1 MTTAAACVLETAP
14 LYDWVSV
21 SDVST
26 LTGLSAP
33 RCQLLLT
40 QFCLAGIIA
49 ICGKSL
55 RQDLRQYNLD
65 PFALS
70 LHDLALI
77 KC

>member
-1 MTTAAACVLETAP
+1 MLKHEDMTTAAACVLETAP

-40 QFCLAGIIA
+40 QFCLAGLMESRDNDTFF
-49 ICGKSL
+49 K
-55 RQDLRQYNLD
+55 RF
-65 PFALS
+65 P
-70 LHDLALI
+70 
-77 KC
+77 